1 MIEYICC
8 HTGFFCPIG
17 CLPFKYLGVP
27 IHFERL
33 KREDLQPIID
43 KLIRKITGWRG
54 RLSSLVLVK
63 TCLASV
69 PIYLMSFI
77 KFLKLAIRLVESQMT
92 HCLWNN
98 SDDRHN
104 YHLVNWKQVCM
115 RKEFG
120 GLGVPDLRDLNLCL
134 LES

>member
-17 CLPFKYLGVP
+17 CLPFKYLGVS

-54 RLSSLVLVK
+54 RLLAYSSSLVLVK

-92 HCLWNN
+92 HCLF
-98 SDDRHN
+98 
-104 YHLVNWKQVCM
+104 
-115 RKEFG
+115 E
-120 GLGVPDLRDLNLCL
+120 
-134 LES
+134 